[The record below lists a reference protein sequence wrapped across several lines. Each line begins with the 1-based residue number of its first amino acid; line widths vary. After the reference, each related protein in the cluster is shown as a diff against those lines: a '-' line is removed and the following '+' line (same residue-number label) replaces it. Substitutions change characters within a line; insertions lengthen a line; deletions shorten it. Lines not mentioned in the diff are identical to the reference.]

1 MMNQYRYSVKGMH
14 CPSCEMIIE
23 KKLIKLE
30 DIKSVDASMSHH
42 QVTLIS
48 EGDKRS
54 LDELNRI
61 FAGTDYTFM
70 AEAVVP
76 QTELLSDLAKPLVF
90 AAMVIAVF
98 FALSSSGLSSLVMIT
113 PKSTFSA
120 LFLFG
125 LLAGISSCAAL
136 TGGLLLSLSSRW
148 VAHYGEESSM
158 VRKAMPHILFNVGR
172 VGAYG
177 LLGALLGFAGETIR
191 ISLFVAS
198 GAVIA
203 VSFLMVTMALQML
216 GFTSFNRL
224 NIALPKQLS
233 QKIFGEQSANKVTH
247 PLIAGIMTVLLPC
260 GFTMVAE
267 GAAMLSGN
275 ALTGMLIML
284 FFVLGTTPSL
294 LAIGI
299 SSIQL
304 STNRK
309 TSAMFTKTAALLII
323 FFVMYNLDVQ
333 FAISR
338 NITGSGRT
346 ESLSAHA
353 VAPVVAQ
360 NSPDETIT
368 TIYTSAK
375 DISPSTFNVKAGQK
389 IRLIVDSKDT
399 GRGCMSTI
407 MVPGL
412 WDKPEPLVKGKAVI
426 MEFLPKRAG
435 AYTITCAMGVP
446 RGVINVK

>member
-1 MMNQYRYSVKGMH
+1 MNQYRYSVKGMH

-23 KKLIKLE
+23 KKLIKRE
-30 DIKSVDASMSHH
+30 GIKGVDASMSHH
-42 QVTLIS
+42 QVTIIS
-48 EGDKRS
+48 EGEK
-54 LDELNRI
+54 LTFEELNRI

-70 AEAVVP
+70 AKAVVYNND
-76 QTELLSDLAKPLVF
+76 LLSDLAKPLVF

-98 FALSSSGLSSLVMIT
+98 FALSSSGLSSLLMIT
-113 PKSTFSA
+113 PESTFSA

-136 TGGLLLSLSSRW
+136 TGGLLLSLSSIW
-148 VAHYGEESSM
+148 VARYDKESSM
-158 VRKAMPHILFNVGR
+158 AHQALPHILFNAGR
-172 VGAYG
+172 IGAYA

-191 ISLFVAS
+191 ISSFVAS
-198 GAVIA
+198 AALIA
-203 VSFLMVTMALQML
+203 VSFLMVMMALQML
-216 GFTSFNRL
+216 GFTSFKRL

-233 QKIFGEQSANKVTH
+233 QKIFGEQSANKGTH
-247 PLIAGIMTVLLPC
+247 PLFAGITTVLLPC

-294 LAIGI
+294 VAIGI
-299 SSIQL
+299 SSSQL

-309 TSAMFTKTAALLII
+309 TSPMFTKTAALLII

-353 VAPVVAQ
+353 VDQ
-360 NSPDETIT
+360 KSPAETIT

-399 GRGCMSTI
+399 DRGCMSTI

-412 WDKPEPLVKGKAVI
+412 WDKPEPLVKGKAVV
-426 MEFLPKRAG
+426 MEFLPKKAG